1 MKLQE
6 NLIRLR
12 KQKGLSQE
20 ELAYQLGI
28 SRQSVSK
35 WESGTSVPELERLV
49 EISELY
55 GVSLDELVKG
65 ENSVVQ
71 GMVITDEQLQ
81 RVIRKTRE
89 YEYKSRLKIGN
100 LPLVHINFGY
110 GKKVAKGIIAIGNIA
125 IGVLSLGGLSLG
137 VLSLGGIG
145 MGLLSIGG
153 LAIGGLCF
161 GGLGIG
167 YMAVGGLAIGIY
179 ACGGLAIG
187 QTLAI
192 GGKAIGH
199 IAIGASATGK
209 YCLEGS
215 NISGREILLF
225 LRTIPES
232 LPNWLFNALT
242 SSSFSI
248 MKIKGAVTSK

>member
-1 MKLQE
+1 
-6 NLIRLR
+6 
-12 KQKGLSQE
+12 
-20 ELAYQLGI
+20 
-28 SRQSVSK
+28 
-35 WESGTSVPELERLV
+35 
-49 EISELY
+49 
-55 GVSLDELVKG
+55 
-65 ENSVVQ
+65 
-71 GMVITDEQLQ
+71 MVITDEQLH

-100 LPLVHINFGY
+100 LPLVHINLGY

-167 YMAVGGLAIGIY
+167 YMAVGGLALGIY

-242 SSSFSI
+242 SSSLSI
-248 MKIKGAVTSK
+248 MKIK

>member
-71 GMVITDEQLQ
+71 GMVITDEQLH

-100 LPLVHINFGY
+100 LPLVHINLGY
-110 GKKVAKGIIAIGNIA
+110 GKKLPKG
-125 IGVLSLGGLSLG
+125 
-137 VLSLGGIG
+137 
-145 MGLLSIGG
+145 
-153 LAIGGLCF
+153 
-161 GGLGIG
+161 
-167 YMAVGGLAIGIY
+167 
-179 ACGGLAIG
+179 
-187 QTLAI
+187 
-192 GGKAIGH
+192 
-199 IAIGASATGK
+199 
-209 YCLEGS
+209 
-215 NISGREILLF
+215 
-225 LRTIPES
+225 
-232 LPNWLFNALT
+232 
-242 SSSFSI
+242 
-248 MKIKGAVTSK
+248 

>member
-71 GMVITDEQLQ
+71 GMVITDEQLH

-161 GGLGIG
+161 
-167 YMAVGGLAIGIY
+167 GGLAIGIY

>member
-71 GMVITDEQLQ
+71 GMVIT
-81 RVIRKTRE
+81 
-89 YEYKSRLKIGN
+89 S
-100 LPLVHINFGY
+100 
-110 GKKVAKGIIAIGNIA
+110 
-125 IGVLSLGGLSLG
+125 
-137 VLSLGGIG
+137 
-145 MGLLSIGG
+145 
-153 LAIGGLCF
+153 
-161 GGLGIG
+161 
-167 YMAVGGLAIGIY
+167 
-179 ACGGLAIG
+179 
-187 QTLAI
+187 
-192 GGKAIGH
+192 GH
-199 IAIGASATGK
+199 
-209 YCLEGS
+209 
-215 NISGREILLF
+215 
-225 LRTIPES
+225 
-232 LPNWLFNALT
+232 
-242 SSSFSI
+242 
-248 MKIKGAVTSK
+248 

>member
-71 GMVITDEQLQ
+71 GMVITDEQLH

-110 GKKVAKGIIAIGNIA
+110 GKKVAKGIIAIG
-125 IGVLSLGGLSLG
+125 
-137 VLSLGGIG
+137 GIG

-167 YMAVGGLAIGIY
+167 YMAVGGLALGIY

-248 MKIKGAVTSK
+248 MKIK